1 MVKTAHDAFLPR
13 KKNRRTSLYLAP
25 VFLSVMGILAFAL
38 FFWLARVEHTEAEN
52 RILAGSNADMY
63 MYHLPVR
70 DYGFSRLRAGEM
82 PLWNPYT
89 NCGMPFLATY
99 QAGLFYP
106 LNFPHWFFRADVA
119 ISLVYLAHIFLA
131 GLFMYL
137 WLRELGG
144 ASVAAAFGGTAYML
158 CSFVSYTLA
167 WPHIILCHA
176 WIPLVF
182 LLIRRTL
189 FRARLTDAVLLGVVV
204 GCQFLA
210 GYMQGFVFTLYGG
223 LAYLIFTALVGLKG
237 REGVSRPSWRAF
249 AFTLAGLTLIPALL
263 TAFQWL
269 PTFQLS
275 GLSTRPPQGLAT
287 EAVLV
292 GGSLYPSAFFA
303 ALINPDSFG
312 WAQYTLYPG
321 ILTLVM
327 AAFAFVQRE
336 RWRELAFFSA
346 MAAVSALVAFGS
358 HTPALNLYLHLPT
371 GDWFRLPN
379 RLLILTAF
387 ATATL
392 AGVGC
397 SHLVEDVL
405 AKPSPPA
412 KGVNR
417 YGIFIGI
424 CATLILLLP
433 KNAALYVFVLLIGCL
448 LGARGRSA
456 SVVGCLAVLLV
467 GLDLTLYA
475 VNPITYPWITRE
487 VFPELKVE
495 KEFLR
500 ENAGLDR
507 VHVFRRKHDW
517 KNFLL
522 NANFEMV
529 ERIRGTSGYES
540 LSLQRYAEFCAYLDT
555 GGPPSY
561 ELPFTGGLRWA
572 SDSAHPR
579 MLNLLGAR
587 YIVEDPGRELYPEQ
601 APENKMPKEFNLKR
615 VLSEELK
622 IYENPD
628 ALPRAFYVKD
638 VEVIGDKSKVLE
650 RLADRSFDY
659 RKAIILEE
667 EPESPPAPAESSAE
681 SSPPEVIVKKRSE
694 SKTDIIVDVPEP
706 GFIFLDDISVPGWC
720 AEVDGRDSKIYR
732 ADYLF
737 MAIPVE
743 AGKHSIEVRY
753 KPSGFRAGALI
764 SFVAAVLLSLSLT
777 FDIARRRTK
786 KMAPWERAAPG
797 SEPRPRAKRP

>member
-1 MVKTAHDAFLPR
+1 M
-13 KKNRRTSLYLAP
+13 
-25 VFLSVMGILAFAL
+25 SVMGILAFAL
-38 FFWLARVEHTEAEN
+38 FFWWARVEHTEAEN
-52 RILAGSNADMY
+52 GILAASNADMY

-70 DYGFSRLRAGEM
+70 DYGFSQLRVGKI

-89 NCGMPFLATY
+89 NSGMPFLATY

-106 LNFPHWFFRADVA
+106 LNFPHWFLRADTA
-119 ISLVYLAHIFLA
+119 ISLVYLIHIFLA

-137 WLRELGG
+137 WLRELG
-144 ASVAAAFGGTAYML
+144 AAEVAAAFGGTAYML

-167 WPHIILCHA
+167 WPHVILCHA

-182 LLIRRTL
+182 LFIHRTL
-189 FRARLTDAVLLGVVV
+189 FRARLADAALLGVVV
-204 GCQFLA
+204 SVQFLA
-210 GYMQGFVFTLYGG
+210 GYMQGFVYTLYGG
-223 LAYLIFTALVGLKG
+223 FAYLIFTTLVGLKG
-237 REGVSRPSWRAF
+237 REGMTRPSGRAF
-249 AFTLAGLTLIPALL
+249 MLSLAGLTVIPALL
-263 TAFQWL
+263 TAFQWM

-275 GLSTRPPQGLAT
+275 GLSIRSPAGLTAK
-287 EAVLV
+287 AALV
-292 GGSLYPSAFFA
+292 GGSSHPSVFFA

-327 AAFAFVQRE
+327 AAFAFFQRQ
-336 RWRELAFFSA
+336 RWRELAFFSL
-346 MAAVSALVAFGS
+346 MAAVSVLAAFGP
-358 HTPALNLYLHLPT
+358 HMPLFGPYLRLTTGNWFPLPE
-371 GDWFRLPN
+371 L
-379 RLLILTAF
+379 LLILAAF
-387 ATATL
+387 SVATL
-392 AGVGC
+392 AGIGC

-405 AKPSPPA
+405 SKPSPPP

-417 YGIFIGI
+417 YGIFVGI
-424 CATLILLLP
+424 CATFILLLP
-433 KNAALYVFVLLIGCL
+433 KSAALYVFVLLIGCL

-456 SVVGCLAVLLV
+456 PVVGCLAVLLV
-467 GLDLTLYA
+467 GLDLTLYV
-475 VNPITYPWITRE
+475 VNPVTYPWITRE
-487 VFPELKVE
+487 VFPDLKVE

-517 KNFLL
+517 KNSLL
-522 NANFEMV
+522 NANFGMV
-529 ERIRGTSGYES
+529 QKIRGTSGYES

-561 ELPFTGGLRWA
+561 EFPFTGGLRWA

-601 APENKMPKEFNLKR
+601 APENKMPEGFDLKR
-615 VLSEELK
+615 VLSEKLD

-638 VEVIGDKSKVLE
+638 VEVIGEKSKVLE
-650 RLADRSFDY
+650 RLADPSFDY

-667 EPESPPAPAESSAE
+667 EPETPPAPAESAAEVSA
-681 SSPPEVIVKKRSE
+681 PEVIVKPQSE
-694 SKTDIIVDVPEP
+694 SGTDIVVDVPEP
-706 GFIFLDDISVPGWC
+706 GFIFLDDIFMPGWQ
-720 AEVDGRDSKIYR
+720 ARVDGENSRIYR

-743 AGKHSIEVRY
+743 AGKHSLEVRY
-753 KPSGFRAGALI
+753 KPKGFRTGAWVSL
-764 SFVAAVLLSLSLT
+764 VAAVCLSLSIT

-786 KMAPWERAAPG
+786 KMAPWEKAGRI
-797 SEPRPRAKRP
+797 SSRELRS

>member
-1 MVKTAHDAFLPR
+1 MAKTAHDAFIPR
-13 KKNRRTSLYLAP
+13 KKKGRSSLYLGPA
-25 VFLSVMGILAFAL
+25 FLSVIGILAFAL
-38 FFWLARVEHTEAEN
+38 FFWWARVEHTEAEN
-52 RILAGSNADMY
+52 RILAGANADMY

-70 DYGFSRLRAGEM
+70 EYGFSRLRAGEI

-89 NCGMPFLATY
+89 NSGMPFLATY

-106 LNFPHWFFRADVA
+106 LNFPHWFLRADTAV
-119 ISLVYLAHIFLA
+119 SLVYLVHIFLA

-137 WLRELGG
+137 WLRELG
-144 ASVAAAFGGTAYML
+144 AAEVAAAFGGTAYML
-158 CSFVSYTLA
+158 CSFVTYMLA
-167 WPHIILCHA
+167 WPHVILCHT

-182 LLIRRTL
+182 LLIHRTL
-189 FRARLTDAVLLGVVV
+189 FRARLTDAALLGVVV

-210 GYMQGFVFTLYGG
+210 GYMQGFVYTLYGG
-223 LAYLIFTALVGLKG
+223 FAYLIFTALVGLKG
-237 REGVSRPSWRAF
+237 REGESRPSGRAF
-249 AFTLAGLTLIPALL
+249 VLTLAGLSLIPALL
-263 TAFQWL
+263 TAFQWI

-275 GLSTRPPQGLAT
+275 ELSTRPPEGLAT
-287 EAVLV
+287 QAVVV

-303 ALINPDSFG
+303 ALTNPDSFG

-327 AAFAFVQRE
+327 AVFAFVQRE
-336 RWRELAFFSA
+336 HWRELAFFSA
-346 MAAVSALVAFGS
+346 MAVVSTLVAFGS
-358 HTPALNLYLHLPT
+358 HTPFFDLYLYLPT

-379 RLLILTAF
+379 LLLILTAF
-387 ATATL
+387 SVATL

-397 SHLVEDVL
+397 SHLVEQVL
-405 AKPSPPA
+405 TKPSPPP
-412 KGVNR
+412 KGLNR
-417 YGIFIGI
+417 FGIFIGI
-424 CATLILLLP
+424 CATFILLLP
-433 KNAALYVFVLLIGCL
+433 KSGGLYVFVLLIGCL
-448 LGARGRSA
+448 LGARGKSA
-456 SVVGCLAVLLV
+456 SVVGCLAVVLV
-467 GLDLTLYA
+467 GLDLTLYV
-475 VNPITYPWITRE
+475 VNPVTYPWITRE

-522 NANFEMV
+522 NANFGMV
-529 ERIRGTSGYES
+529 EKIRGTSGYES

-555 GGPPSY
+555 GGAPSY

-587 YIVEDPGRELYPEQ
+587 YIVDDPGRELYPEQ
-601 APENKMPKEFNLKR
+601 APENKMPKGFNLKR
-615 VLSEELK
+615 VLSKELK

-638 VEVIGDKSKVLE
+638 VEVTGEKSKVLE
-650 RLADRSFDY
+650 RLADSSFDY
-659 RKAIILEE
+659 RKTIILEE
-667 EPESPPAPAESSAE
+667 EPESPPAPAEHPAETSS
-681 SSPPEVIVKKRSE
+681 PEVIVKPKSE
-694 SKTDIIVDVPEP
+694 RETDVIVDAPEP
-706 GFIFLDDISVPGWC
+706 GFIFLDDIFMPGWR
-720 AEVDGRDSKIYR
+720 ARVDGENSNIYR

-743 AGKHSIEVRY
+743 AGKHSVEVRY

-764 SFVAAVLLSLSLT
+764 SFGAAVLLSLSLT

-786 KMAPWERAAPG
+786 KMAPWEKTAAV
-797 SEPRPRAKRP
+797 SEPRRGGKRP